1 MKEVA
6 NKMGTTLSAEMLKGM
21 SEASGEIEKNFDV
34 ALEKLPPQ
42 VGEQLENIKPL
53 LSPVQPEQVAILAD
67 SIESNIT
74 KVNTVGK
81 LGTLPN
87 ALFITVWISSIVGA
101 VMLYFAN
108 NKKAFGT
115 NKEKY
120 TFQTI
125 QSLLPIV
132 YGLFSGYLITLFSVW
147 VLGYEFASFNIVA
160 LTLSI
165 AILAFVYMILASLV
179 WLKLPAIGIFTILM
193 FFGLP
198 LIQMAPEMLPE
209 FYQNYILP
217 WLPMRFLTEALKEIL
232 FFGSELFNHYSV
244 ILVWI
249 SVVSFV
255 LIWIRNFFVKTV
267 K

>member
-1 MKEVA
+1 M
-6 NKMGTTLSAEMLKGM
+6 
-21 SEASGEIEKNFDV
+21 
-34 ALEKLPPQ
+34 
-42 VGEQLENIKPL
+42 
-53 LSPVQPEQVAILAD
+53 AILAD
-67 SIESNIT
+67 PIESNIK

-81 LGTLPN
+81 LGTAPN
-87 ALFITVWISSIVGA
+87 ALCITVWISSILGA
-101 VMLYFAN
+101 VMLYFSS

-125 QSLLPIV
+125 QSLLSIV
-132 YGLFSGYLITLFSVW
+132 YGLFSGYLITLSSVW

-165 AILAFVYMILASLV
+165 AIIAFVYMILASLV
-179 WLKLPAIGIFTILM
+179 LLKLPAIAIFAILM

-209 FYQNYILP
+209 FYQNYFLP
-217 WLPMRFLTEALKEIL
+217 WLSMKFLTEALKEIL

-249 SVVSFV
+249 SVVSLV
-255 LIWIRNFFVKTV
+255 LILIRNLFVKTV